1 MDKCPRARIL
11 CVHSNPIY
19 LSQQPMLN
27 CRVTSLTPIMS
38 QWIKEVPTILVYFSI
53 RLPEQLI
60 YTGTGSVPTLEVHNR
75 KVPLQFFMLGTSH
88 FSVDNNYAQFNGKA
102 PFVTGTVTCT
112 TMAIS
117 LSHTAH

>member
-1 MDKCPRARIL
+1 MDKCPCARIL

-27 CRVTSLTPIMS
+27 CTVTSLTPIMS

-53 RLPEQLI
+53 RLLGQLI
-60 YTGTGSVPTLEVHNR
+60 YTDSVLTWEVLNR

-88 FSVDNNYAQFNGKA
+88 FSVDNNKSILEIIIMHNS
-102 PFVTGTVTCT
+102 
-112 TMAIS
+112 MARRP
-117 LSHTAH
+117 LLLVLLHALQW